1 MSQVARMFGLDDSD
15 IVFYKRFQKAVRIL
29 GDAPP
34 KREINLFEIELNP
47 LS

>member
-1 MSQVARMFGLDDSD
+1 MARVFGLDDSD

-34 KREINLFEIELNP
+34 KRELNLCDIELSP